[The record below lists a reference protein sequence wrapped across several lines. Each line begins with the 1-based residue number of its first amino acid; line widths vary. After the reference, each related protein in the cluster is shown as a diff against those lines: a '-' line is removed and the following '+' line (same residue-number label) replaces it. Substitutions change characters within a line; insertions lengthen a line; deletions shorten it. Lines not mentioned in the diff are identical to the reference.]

1 MLTALFTPQAIAVVG
16 ASRRPGKFGNVILRN
31 LMEGGFA
38 GKIVPVN
45 PRAGEIMGLPCFSSL
60 RQVRDKID
68 LSVIIVSQPQ
78 VLQAVH
84 DSIAAGARALIVNS
98 TGFKEVDARGAEL
111 EEKIAEIC
119 TLRQISLLGPN
130 CLGLINTGHRLNILH
145 GAAMP
150 GEGGISM
157 LSQSSAICAAFLEGM
172 AASGLGVA
180 KVVSLGNKAQLTEVD
195 MLRALGR
202 DEDSKLIAAYLENI
216 ASGDDFVKAAEGA
229 SNKKPVI
236 ILKSAVTQAG
246 RRAAAAHSG
255 ELISDDTAYG
265 AAFKRAGIIRAES
278 FSAFLDYTLAFS
290 LQPLPA
296 GRRVLVITNAGG
308 PGIMAVDSL
317 VRAGLR
323 PAYIEASRALELEA
337 GLPAAATVY
346 NPLDL
351 LADAGPERYEIAIKT
366 ALASSN
372 VDALLVIMAD
382 RGNDKPRE
390 TALAVVGAARGD
402 KPLLVSFLG
411 GHKKEI
417 SRLLRQGGIPAYNS
431 SEQAVS
437 VMAAMCDYQAWRQR
451 PARVVTR
458 FPVNRRRVE
467 RIIARRLR
475 AGRFVIAEGRAKDI
489 LRAYDFQ
496 IPEGCL
502 TLNADEAVEA
512 ARRLGYPVALKISS
526 PDIIHKEECGGLRLG
541 LSNRQE
547 VLDAC
552 DLLLLRV
559 RQQVPEARQV
569 GVYVEKMQEP
579 GLEIIVGMH
588 RDPQFGPLLMFGL
601 GGVFMEVLKDVAF
614 YLAPITFD
622 EAMQMLTS
630 TKSYQSILNGRSRK
644 GLDFAAVA
652 RVLQKISQLATDFPE
667 ISDLEINPLMINESC
682 SEPMVINAGI
692 TLKKQVSAP

>member
-1 MLTALFTPQAIAVVG
+1 MLTALFTPETIAVVG

-31 LMEGGFA
+31 LKKGGFA

-45 PRAGEIMGLPCFSSL
+45 PHAEEIMGLPCLSSL
-60 RQVRDKID
+60 RQAEYKID
-68 LSVIIVSQPQ
+68 LAVIIVSQPQ
-78 VLQAVH
+78 VLRAVH
-84 DSIAAGARALIVNS
+84 DSIAAGARALIINS
-98 TGFKEVDARGAEL
+98 TGFKEVDVKGADL

-150 GEGGISM
+150 KAGGISM
-157 LSQSSAICAAFLEGM
+157 ISQSSAICAAFLERM
-172 AASGLGVA
+172 AAGDFGVA
-180 KVVSLGNKAQLTEVD
+180 KVVSLGNKAQLSEID

-202 DEDSKLIAAYLENI
+202 DDDSKLIAAYLENI
-216 ASGDDFVKAAEGA
+216 SSGDDFVKAAEEA
-229 SNKKPVI
+229 SNQKPVI
-236 ILKSAVTQAG
+236 ILKSAVTPAG
-246 RRAAAAHSG
+246 RRAAAVHSG
-255 ELISDDTAYG
+255 EVISEDTAYG

-278 FSAFLDYTLAFS
+278 FSALLDYTLAFS
-290 LQPLPA
+290 TQPLPA

-317 VRAGLR
+317 VRAALL
-323 PAYIEASRALELEA
+323 PAYMDPARAVELEEW
-337 GLPAAATVY
+337 LPAAATVY

-351 LADAGPERYEIAIKT
+351 LADAGPERYETAIK
-366 ALASSN
+366 AAMDSSN
-372 VDALLVIMAD
+372 IDALLIIMAD

-390 TALAVVGAARGD
+390 TAQAIIRGAGGG

-411 GHKKEI
+411 GHKKGI
-417 SRLLRQGGIPAYNS
+417 RRLLREGGVPAYNS

-437 VMAAMCDYQAWRQR
+437 VLAAMCDYQAWRQR

-475 AGRFVIAEGRAKDI
+475 AGRFFIAEGRAKDI
-489 LRAYDFQ
+489 LQAYDFQ

-512 ARRLGYPVALKISS
+512 ARRLGYPVAMKISS

-547 VLDAC
+547 VLDAY
-552 DLLLLRV
+552 DLLLLRG
-559 RQQVPEARQV
+559 RQRVPEARLV

-579 GLEIIVGMH
+579 GLEVIVGMH

-601 GGVFMEVLKDVAF
+601 GGIFMEVLKDVAF

-630 TKSYQSILNGRSRK
+630 TKSYQSLLSGRSRK
-644 GLDFAAVA
+644 RIDLAAVA

-667 ISDLEINPLMINESC
+667 ISDLEINPLIINESS
-682 SEPMVINAGI
+682 SEPVVINAGI
-692 TLKKQVSAP
+692 TLKKR

>member
-1 MLTALFTPQAIAVVG
+1 MVMLRSLFTPQAIAVIG

-31 LMEGGFA
+31 LKKGGFA

-45 PRAGEIMGLPCFSSL
+45 PRAEEIMGLPCLSNL
-60 RQVRDKID
+60 RQAEDKID
-68 LSVIIVSQPQ
+68 LAIIIVSQSQ

-84 DSIAAGARALIVNS
+84 DSIAAGAGAVIINS
-98 TGFKEVDARGAEL
+98 TGFKEVDVRGAEL

-150 GEGGISM
+150 KRGGISM
-157 LSQSSAICAAFLEGM
+157 ISQSSAICAAFLERM
-172 AASGLGVA
+172 AAGDFGVA
-180 KVVSLGNKAQLTEVD
+180 KVVSLGNKAQLSEID

-202 DEDSKLIAAYLENI
+202 DGDSKLIAAYLENI
-216 ASGDDFVKAAEGA
+216 SSGDDFVKAAEEA
-229 SNKKPVI
+229 SNQKPVI
-236 ILKSAVTQAG
+236 ILKSAVTAAG
-246 RRAAAAHSG
+246 CRAAAVHSG
-255 ELISDDTAYG
+255 EVISEDTAYG

-278 FSAFLDYTLAFS
+278 FSALLDYTMAFS
-290 LQPLPA
+290 MQPLPA

-317 VRAGLR
+317 VRVALL
-323 PAYIEASRALELEA
+323 PAYVDPARAVELEEW
-337 GLPAAATVY
+337 LPAAATVY

-351 LADAGPERYEIAIKT
+351 LADAGPDRYETAIK
-366 ALASSN
+366 AAMASPN
-372 VDALLVIMAD
+372 IDALLIIMAD
-382 RGNDKPRE
+382 RANSRPRE
-390 TALAVVGAARGD
+390 TAQAVIRAVKGG
-402 KPLLVSFLG
+402 KPLLVAFLG
-411 GHKKEI
+411 GHKKGI
-417 SRLLRQGGIPAYNS
+417 RRLLREGGVPAYNS

-437 VMAAMCDYQAWRQR
+437 VLAAMCDYQAWRQR
-451 PARVVTR
+451 PARVVTH

-475 AGRFVIAEGRAKDI
+475 AGRVFIAEGLAKDI
-489 LRAYDFQ
+489 LQAYDFQ

-512 ARRLGYPVALKISS
+512 ASRLGYPVAMKISS
-526 PDIIHKEECGGLRLG
+526 PDIIHKEECSGLRLS

-547 VLDAC
+547 VLDAY
-552 DLLLLRV
+552 DLLLLRG
-559 RQQVPEARQV
+559 RQQVPGARLV

-579 GLEIIVGMH
+579 GLEVIVGMH

-601 GGVFMEVLKDVAF
+601 GGIFMEVLKDVAF

-630 TKSYQSILNGRSRK
+630 TKSYQTLVSGRSRK
-644 GLDFAAVA
+644 QIDLAAVA
-652 RVLQKISQLATDFPE
+652 CVLQKISQLATDFPE
-667 ISDLEINPLMINESC
+667 ISDLEINPLIINESC
-682 SEPMVINAGI
+682 SEPVVINAGI
-692 TLKKQVSAP
+692 TLKKR